1 MKTVSRKVVIWALSF
16 EPGFNCKTW
25 VLNKRLAREKKG
37 LSFGKID
44 LPGRQPGQRLTTK
57 KDIFKD
63 SGSQSMVLGRVEPV
77 SPGNL

>member
-25 VLNKRLAREKKG
+25 VLTKRLAREKKG

-44 LPGRQPGQRLTTK
+44 LPGRQPGQRLTK
-57 KDIFKD
+57 KRTYSKTV
-63 SGSQSMVLGRVEPV
+63 VLKVWSWDE
-77 SPGNL
+77 